1 MKKIFLFHVLFL
13 TTNFVSSFSKP
24 VFSDNTIL
32 NCSGNIPKYNPCLIK
47 ASTYK
52 VNILRI
58 DLCQTN
64 PFPSFRSTADY
75 VGAKCINLF
84 DKKRNR
90 PIDLTNN
97 QKLNLPNN
105 IAIDGKYKYI
115 SMIFENKF
123 AASGKYYAGNF
134 FWKTS
139 RKGPKIIIKEKNNV
153 GKAYEFTTKLQNWRG
168 KENIKNKYCT
178 NNGGTKSRCELKYNG
193 FKLTGIGLGSDS
205 IEQYGK
211 GVKYMFYMSEL
222 SPEIILDKNSSGSI
236 QLNYQKNLEV
246 YGDGGSV
253 KSISIAP
260 FIIKATYI
268 N

>member
-1 MKKIFLFHVLFL
+1 MKNIFFFHFL
-13 TTNFVSSFSKP
+13 LLISSFTSLFSKP
-24 VFSDNTIL
+24 VFADNTIL
-32 NCSGNIPKYNPCLIK
+32 NCSGNIPKNTSCLIK

-52 VNILRI
+52 INISRI

-75 VGAKCINLF
+75 IGSKCINLF
-84 DKKRNR
+84 DKKKTRQY
-90 PIDLTNN
+90 DLTNN
-97 QKLNLPNN
+97 QKLNLPSN
-105 IAIDGKYKYI
+105 IPIEGKYKYI

-123 AASGKYYAGNF
+123 SASGKYFAGNF

-168 KENIKNKYCT
+168 KENINNKYCS

-222 SPEIILDKNSSGSI
+222 SPEINLDKNSSGFI

-253 KSISIAP
+253 RSISIAP